1 MQSASVCAPRPFLG
15 VCSAFANVE
24 VAETTK
30 SEIGQ
35 DGRNWLDDLASL
47 PQLDELDHVLLH
59 TSTDAHTLNYT
70 GIQAR
75 VANIYNKVYVYL
87 HVPFCLPF

>member
-1 MQSASVCAPRPFLG
+1 MRLDPHVRHVCGVLPCAHRAPLLG

-24 VAETTK
+24 VSETKK

-35 DGRNWLDDLASL
+35 DGRNWLVDLASL

-59 TSTDAHTLNYT
+59 TSTHKRDE
-70 GIQAR
+70 
-75 VANIYNKVYVYL
+75 L
-87 HVPFCLPF
+87 H

>member
-1 MQSASVCAPRPFLG
+1 LCRLTLTSAMYAECFRVRAARVPLLG

-24 VAETTK
+24 VVETTK

-47 PQLDELDHVLLH
+47 PQLDELDHVLLD
-59 TSTDAHTLNYT
+59 TSTHTH
-70 GIQAR
+70 AE
-75 VANIYNKVYVYL
+75 L
-87 HVPFCLPF
+87 H

>member
-30 SEIGQ
+30 SEIRQ

-59 TSTDAHTLNYT
+59 
-70 GIQAR
+70 
-75 VANIYNKVYVYL
+75 
-87 HVPFCLPF
+87 VPFCLPSPILSYTSTLQVLHMLGPLKLHT

>member
-1 MQSASVCAPRPFLG
+1 MRIDPHVRHVCRVLPCVRRVPLLG

-47 PQLDELDHVLLH
+47 PQLDELDHVLLD
-59 TSTDAHTLNYT
+59 TSTH
-70 GIQAR
+70 IH
-75 VANIYNKVYVYL
+75 IEL
-87 HVPFCLPF
+87 H

>member
-1 MQSASVCAPRPFLG
+1 MRVPPCMQSASVCAPRPFLG

-59 TSTDAHTLNYT
+59 TSTHTHTHTHTYT
-70 GIQAR
+70 HTHVEQHWYPSAR
-75 VANIYNKVYVYL
+75 
-87 HVPFCLPF
+87 C

>member
-1 MQSASVCAPRPFLG
+1 MCGLTLKSAMHAECFRVARRVPLRG

-59 TSTDAHTLNYT
+59 TSTHTRT
-70 GIQAR
+70 HTHTR
-75 VANIYNKVYVYL
+75 
-87 HVPFCLPF
+87 